1 MRGLIFD
8 GVTPIRFE
16 SRMHQSAIA
25 HAISVTLGRTIF
37 DTHIFYIDEYRVSQ
51 IDPLGGIPSLL
62 LRQEMCDHNERGR
75 CYCTNFHEVLKP
87 RLALI
92 IPQGI
97 RAPPGSLY
105 LPEDNAPTGAFCIY
119 SGHIMSKSQTQ
130 QRTHSMPFN

>member
-1 MRGLIFD
+1 MTNTHYIERLSLTEIDMAIYRILSRHVKYFMSG
-8 GVTPIRFE
+8 RFYLSDITRHYDVRICDNNVLLDE
-16 SRMHQSAIA
+16 TLSRI
-25 HAISVTLGRTIF
+25 
-37 DTHIFYIDEYRVSQ
+37 E
-51 IDPLGGIPSLL
+51 
-62 LRQEMCDHNERGR
+62 RQAMCDNNERGR

-119 SGHIMSKSQTQ
+119 SGQIMSKSQT
-130 QRTHSMPFN
+130 

>member
-1 MRGLIFD
+1 M
-8 GVTPIRFE
+8 
-16 SRMHQSAIA
+16 A
-25 HAISVTLGRTIF
+25 
-37 DTHIFYIDEYRVSQ
+37 DTHYIDRLSPIEINRAIDQ
-51 IDPLGGIPSLL
+51 IL
-62 LRQEMCDHNERGR
+62 LRHVRYFMSGRLYLSDITLYYDVNTSDNNVLLNETLSHIARQAMCDNNERGR

-119 SGHIMSKSQTQ
+119 RGQIMPKC
-130 QRTHSMPFN
+130 